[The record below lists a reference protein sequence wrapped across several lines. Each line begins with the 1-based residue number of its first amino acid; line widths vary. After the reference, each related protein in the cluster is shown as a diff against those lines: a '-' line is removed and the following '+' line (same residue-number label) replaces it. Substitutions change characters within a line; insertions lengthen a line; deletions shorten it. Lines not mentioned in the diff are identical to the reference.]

1 MWFLTKEKK
10 EELCKQRDAKVC
22 FILLFTI
29 LISNPEA
36 NLSFKPPVIWQLTE
50 LNTLKKKSP
59 SDLWKADLAA
69 FSEELEV

>member
-1 MWFLTKEKK
+1 MLYSPFK
-10 EELCKQRDAKVC
+10 
-22 FILLFTI
+22 I
-29 LISNPEA
+29 LITNSEA

-50 LNTLKKKSP
+50 LNALKKKSP